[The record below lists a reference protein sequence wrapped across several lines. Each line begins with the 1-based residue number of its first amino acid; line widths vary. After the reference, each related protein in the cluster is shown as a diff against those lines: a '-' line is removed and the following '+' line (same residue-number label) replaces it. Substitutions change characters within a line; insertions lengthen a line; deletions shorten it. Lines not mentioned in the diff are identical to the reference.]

1 MTHIPDEP
9 SDGFLSEV
17 IPYHY
22 STAIG
27 EVVSKWA
34 LLEHE
39 IDAAI
44 WDFAGLFDTPKI
56 GACLTGQYSSVAAK
70 FNALLALVH
79 LREVPELQI
88 AKLNRFK
95 GRVFDLAEKRNR
107 VAHDP
112 WLANW
117 DLKATPINVDKTYRL
132 HKTARGKLEYVLKP
146 TTLDELKML
155 SDEIAKAINDF
166 RDLALTPALAPYEV
180 R

>member
-27 EVVSKWA
+27 EVAPKWA

-56 GACLTGQYSSVAAK
+56 GHVSPANTLQ
-70 FNALLALVH
+70 
-79 LREVPELQI
+79 LRPNLMPSLPWCTS
-88 AKLNRFK
+88 ARFLNCRLRNSIVSR
-95 GRVFDLAEKRNR
+95 GGVFDLAEKRNR

-146 TTLDELKML
+146 TTLDELKDAQLTKSPKL
-155 SDEIAKAINDF
+155 SMISAIW
-166 RDLALTPALAPYEV
+166 R
-180 R
+180 